1 MKIYFLAIPIIVGIF
16 IGVGIVSNLDK
27 DSSNSSVLTKENLIK
42 GSIIMGNPNA
52 KITIAALA
60 LVFVFGLFV
69 VGFDQGH
76 IFSVVMGEQAFDE
89 MFIHELTHDMRHAA
103 GFPCH

>member
-1 MKIYFLAIPIIVGIF
+1 MTIVNYFKYIVFYKKSMSQKQTTITQSDVSKIAIAILAI
-16 IGVGIVSNLDK
+16 
-27 DSSNSSVLTKENLIK
+27 
-42 GSIIMGNPNA
+42 
-52 KITIAALA
+52 
-60 LVFVFGLFV
+60 VFGFGLFV

>member
-1 MKIYFLAIPIIVGIF
+1 MTQKQTTITDNAISKIAITV
-16 IGVGIVSNLDK
+16 
-27 DSSNSSVLTKENLIK
+27 
-42 GSIIMGNPNA
+42 
-52 KITIAALA
+52 LA

-76 IFSVVMGEQAFDE
+76 IFSFVMGEQAFDE
-89 MFIHELTHDMRHAA
+89 MLIHELTHDMRHAA

>member
-1 MKIYFLAIPIIVGIF
+1 MSQKQTTIVKSGVSKIAIV
-16 IGVGIVSNLDK
+16 V
-27 DSSNSSVLTKENLIK
+27 
-42 GSIIMGNPNA
+42 
-52 KITIAALA
+52 LA
-60 LVFVFGLFV
+60 LVFGFGLFI

-76 IFSVVMGEQAFDE
+76 IFSVIMGEQAFNE

>member
-1 MKIYFLAIPIIVGIF
+1 MSQNQTTITT
-16 IGVGIVSNLDK
+16 
-27 DSSNSSVLTKENLIK
+27 SSV
-42 GSIIMGNPNA
+42 S
-52 KITIAALA
+52 KIAIVTLA
-60 LVFVFGLFV
+60 LIFAFGLFV

-76 IFSVVMGEQAFDE
+76 IFSIVMGEQAFDE